1 MIWDV
6 IVIGAGPASA
16 AFARR
21 AALGGI
27 NVQVIDGQT
36 EKNKKPCGGLL
47 APDAQKILAG
57 SDFVLPREV
66 LADPQIFAVETMDL
80 CTGQIRYYQ
89 RCYLNMDRWAFDKLL
104 FQNMPEGVS
113 VVSGRCTGIERKDG
127 LFRLKVRTNEGIEEV
142 KSKYIIG
149 ADGAASMVRRT
160 FFPANKIMQYVS
172 IQQWFEFKK
181 EGPPFYSC
189 IFDAKTSESCSWIIH
204 KDEYIIYGGCF
215 TPKHCR
221 KAFEEQK
228 KRLQE
233 FTGLDLHNPVKTEA
247 CLADRPRKMK
257 DFVTGREGV
266 FLIGEAAGFISPSSF
281 EGISSALR
289 SGTALAEA
297 FLSAEDSEK
306 IARTYRKKTYGLR
319 MKLMIKT
326 LKRWFMYTPWV
337 RKIIMKIGVGSI
349 K

>member
-16 AFARR
+16 AFARK
-21 AALGGI
+21 AAEGGVNI
-27 NVQVIDGQT
+27 LVIDGQT
-36 EKNKKPCGGLL
+36 EKHRKPCGGLL

-57 SDFVLPREV
+57 SDFVLPKEV

-104 FQNMPEGVS
+104 FKDMPGGVK
-113 VVSGRCTGIERKDG
+113 VVSGRCIRIDRK
-127 LFRLKVRTNEGIEEV
+127 EGIFKVCIAAGGGEKLFESRYV
-142 KSKYIIG
+142 VG

-160 FFPANKIMQYVS
+160 FFPSKKIMQYVS

-189 IFDAKTSESCSWIIH
+189 IFDAETSESCSWIIH
-204 KDEYIIYGGCF
+204 KDQYIIYGGCF

-221 KAFEEQK
+221 QAFEKQK
-228 KRLQE
+228 KRLQD
-233 FTGLDLHNPVKTEA
+233 FTNLNLNNPVKTEA
-247 CLADRPRKMK
+247 CLADRPRKIK
-257 DFVTGREGV
+257 DFVTGDEGV
-266 FLIGEAAGFISPSSF
+266 FLVGEAAGFISPSSF

-297 FLSAEDSEK
+297 FLSEK
-306 IARTYRKKTYGLR
+306 EATRIARAYRKKTLRIR

-326 LKRWFMYTPWV
+326 KKRWFMYTPWI
-337 RKIIMKIGVGSI
+337 RKIILKTGVGSI